1 MVLSQYPIGETQPWA
16 TAASLYRTTFLKC
29 PKLPLIF
36 DGVRQPPAP
45 LQGKRYCHLSM
56 SRSRMVRMPLRK
68 LRERREREKGRQS
81 RPAALY
87 TAFISKFHQIGPSTS
102 AVRGGRAGGANWT
115 DELAAAAA
123 VAELLRCVGNRCSS
137 PPPALSAAA
146 TPVALPLL
154 LTAPALLVSSLPLS
168 SSCEGVAKYAM

>member
-68 LRERREREKGRQS
+68 LRERREREREAESASGIVHCFY
-81 RPAALY
+81 L
-87 TAFISKFHQIGPSTS
+87 QIPSNWS
-102 AVRGGRAGGANWT
+102 IHVCCARRAGGRG
-115 DELAAAAA
+115 ELDGRTGGGGGGGGTVKMCGKQMFFATARALRRRHASRSPAPSHRARAA
-123 VAELLRCVGNRCSS
+123 CFQ
-137 PPPALSAAA
+137 PA
-146 TPVALPLL
+146 PV
-154 LTAPALLVSSLPLS
+154 LLVRGRS
-168 SSCEGVAKYAM
+168 

>member
-102 AVRGGRAGGANWT
+102 AVRGGRAGGRG
-115 DELAAAAA
+115 ELDGRTGGGGGGGGTVKMCGKQMFFATARALRRRHASRSPAPSHRARAA
-123 VAELLRCVGNRCSS
+123 CFQ
-137 PPPALSAAA
+137 PA
-146 TPVALPLL
+146 PV
-154 LTAPALLVSSLPLS
+154 LLVRGRS
-168 SSCEGVAKYAM
+168 